1 MEPDM
6 IIHPAIIMN
15 EWDIIILKQPNDT
28 SDYQEKLTVKENVYG
43 RLICSMEDGR
53 IVWLSFGFYQLFE
66 DWHFEP
72 IYIQGAY

>member
-1 MEPDM
+1 M

-28 SDYQEKLTVKENVYG
+28 SGYQEKLTVEDNVYG

-53 IVWLSFGFYQLFE
+53 TVWLSFGFYQLFE